1 MDEKQFTAL
10 LHELELLK
18 KLLILSTLKAGADQM
33 EVGRILGIS
42 DRQVRNILAGNA

>member
-1 MDEKQFTAL
+1 MDAREFASL

-18 KLLILSTLKAGADQM
+18 KLFILNTLKTGADQL

-42 DRQVRNILAGNA
+42 DRQVRNILAGNS